1 MIRKIIKENPHT
13 DICLIYTIYTNQT
26 TVYQKGDVPQVIKRL
41 EDIATYYQLPSIH
54 LGMEAAALEKAGKL
68 LWKGTKEVA
77 VGKILFSMTGYT
89 LSLMEG
95 TYMLPRLH
103 EDWRKYEKK
112 IVLRRYI
119 CFLNRFSV
127 RSGKKPKCISLH
139 RLLLL
144 IIHGKRLI
152 HQ

>member
-13 DICLIYTIYTNQT
+13 DICLIYTIYTNQA

-54 LGMEAAALEKAGKL
+54 LGMEAAALEKAVSYFGKGPKKL
-68 LWKGTKEVA
+68 PL
-77 VGKILFSMTGYT
+77 GKFYSLMTGYT

-127 RSGKKPKCISLH
+127 RSGKKPKCISHH
-139 RLLLL
+139 RLLLV
-144 IIHGKRLI
+144 IIHERD
-152 HQ
+152 